1 MAFDYKKEYREFYLP
16 PRKPGIICVP
26 EMRFAAVRGHGDP
39 NEEGGDYQHALSMLY
54 AVSYTL
60 KMSKMGAHRFEGYFD
75 YVVPPLEGLWWQDG
89 AATIDL
95 SRKKELSWVAMIRL
109 PEFAGE
115 EALGW
120 ARAEAERKKSIDCA
134 RVEFFPYA
142 EGDCVQCMHIGP
154 YDTEPETL
162 AVMRAFA
169 EEHGWALDEGVERRH
184 HEIYLSDPRRVAPE
198 KRKTVLRQPLRRVEA

>member
-60 KMSKMGAHRFEGYFD
+60 KMSKMGTHRIEGYFD
-75 YVVPPLEGLWWQDG
+75 YVVPPLEGLWWQEG

-95 SRKKELSWVAMIRL
+95 SRKKELIWVAMIRL

-115 EALGW
+115 EALDW
-120 ARAEAERKKSIDCA
+120 ARTEAERKKSIDCA
-134 RVEFFPYA
+134 RVEFFPIR
-142 EGDCVQCMHIGP
+142 GGRLC
-154 YDTEPETL
+154 
-162 AVMRAFA
+162 AVHARRPLRYRAGNARGHARVRRRAWLGARRRRGAPPPRDIF
-169 EEHGWALDEGVERRH
+169 ERPA
-184 HEIYLSDPRRVAPE
+184 PRRAE
-198 KRKTVLRQPLRRVEA
+198 KCKTVLRQPLRRDEA